1 MCYTATKQYILVI
14 SYARKIDF
22 MQLLTSAISLL
33 QTRFYWK
40 FYFYRDKDVTPFI
53 FIDPK
58 LSQWNLISRSNKL
71 DSFNSILKSFP
82 DFKTSKPV
90 HWAHLL
96 FSPRM
101 WCWDLDSPAWWIR
114 LSKNPV
120 YMKACRTDTKKQ
132 LYLTTQVPAFEGF
145 PLKSNWFLQTHSKIH
160 RNY

>member
-1 MCYTATKQYILVI
+1 MCYTATKQHIVII
-14 SYARKIDF
+14 SYGRK
-22 MQLLTSAISLL
+22 TAISLL
-33 QTRFYWK
+33 HIRFYWK
-40 FYFYRDKDVTPFI
+40 FYFYRDTDMDVTTFI

-82 DFKTSKPV
+82 DFKISKSV

-101 WCWDLDSPAWWIR
+101 WCWDLDNPSWWIR
-114 LSKNPV
+114 LSRNPV

-145 PLKSNWFLQTHSKIH
+145 PLKSNWFLQNHSKIH